1 MKKEMVSILLIIS
14 GTLICGCIEQRPN
27 LHYDVSF
34 GVEKGIGMD
43 TLVIRLKGE
52 PADLVLRLY
61 KVLEGGNSLK
71 FLGEGIVYK
80 GNFYQKGN
88 TYETEGR
95 ISFIGGL
102 EGGTYKLEIYEG
114 TANQPKNFIQS
125 VTFSLPK

>member
-71 FLGEGIVYK
+71 FLGRV
-80 GNFYQKGN
+80 
-88 TYETEGR
+88 
-95 ISFIGGL
+95 
-102 EGGTYKLEIYEG
+102 
-114 TANQPKNFIQS
+114 
-125 VTFSLPK
+125 